1 MTASCILLL
10 LLLVPVILRKF
21 SDHLFYRAPLGNSLF
36 HVDVAEFQPPD
47 KIKSISEV
55 LFKHF
60 IQKRD
65 VAIRGDV
72 HLLKIPDNHL

>member
-1 MTASCILLL
+1 MTASCVLLL
-10 LLLVPVILRKF
+10 LLLVPVILRNF
-21 SDHLFYRAPLGNSLF
+21 SDHLFYRTPLGNSLF
-36 HVDVAEFQPPD
+36 HVDVTEFQPAD

-55 LFKHF
+55 LFRDF

-65 VAIRGDV
+65 MAIRGGV

>member
-1 MTASCILLL
+1 MTASCVLLL
-10 LLLVPVILRKF
+10 LLLVPVILRNF
-21 SDHLFYRAPLGNSLF
+21 SDHLFYRTPLGNSLF
-36 HVDVAEFQPPD
+36 HVDAAEIQPPD

-55 LFKHF
+55 LFRHF

-65 VAIRGDV
+65 MAIRGGV